1 MKLFEISI
9 FTFTDVLVGN
19 IGLASEEDV
28 YELSNNVQNNNI
40 AVVLL
45 STKILLDVLNRVLLV
60 IKLLAYSHKNIKIH
74 IIYPYTEHIHA
85 YGLSLSHENK
95 NDQSSVTQS
104 YHVRTP

>member
-1 MKLFEISI
+1 MKSFEILI

-19 IGLASEEDV
+19 VGLASEEDV
-28 YELSNNVQNNNI
+28 YELSNNVQNDNI

-45 STKILLDVLNRVLLV
+45 YTKIILDVLNRVLLV

-74 IIYPYTEHIHA
+74 IIYPYNQHIHA

-95 NDQSSVTQS
+95 NDQSRVTQS
-104 YHVRTP
+104 YRARSP